1 MAFNLYCWITYTFN
15 MLYNDDI
22 IERKYNIFSMD
33 IHFNNYSIDRIF
45 RSTFC
50 IIMELCKKLLN

>member
-1 MAFNLYCWITYTFN
+1 MAFNLYSCITFTFN
-15 MLYNDDI
+15 MLYNDEI

-33 IHFNNYSIDRIF
+33 IYSNNYSIDRIF

-50 IIMELCKKLLN
+50 IIMELC